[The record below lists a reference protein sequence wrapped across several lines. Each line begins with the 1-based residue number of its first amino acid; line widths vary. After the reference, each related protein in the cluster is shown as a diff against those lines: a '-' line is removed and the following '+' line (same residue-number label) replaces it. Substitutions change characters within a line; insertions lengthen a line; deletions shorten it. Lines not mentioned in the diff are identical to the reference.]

1 MHLPG
6 PRRMGLRGRPWNFFL
21 KLFGELLAVYRC
33 VDRIV
38 IHGYLSCL
46 SRPEQVCISSA
57 GTLVFRW

>member
-1 MHLPG
+1 
-6 PRRMGLRGRPWNFFL
+6 MGLRGRPWNFFL